1 MTQAQVIK
9 LLKKAQG
16 GNSLREFCRE
26 IGCSPA
32 YLSDIYKGRREP
44 GQLVLDHI
52 GIVKTVETKRIVTY
66 RKAKG

>member
-1 MTQAQVIK
+1 MTQMQVIQ
-9 LLKKAQG
+9 LLKKKQAG
-16 GNSLREFCRE
+16 RSLREFCRE

-52 GIVKTVETKRIVTY
+52 GIVKTVETKRLVTY
-66 RKAKG
+66 QKKRK